1 MTTGTVLPFYV
12 GVLLALVSAFGPS
25 AQAQTKVRSNQ
36 LNQADNYAW
45 TGNNSHTGSE
55 KFGSINNILFV
66 DGVSHATLSSALSAC
81 VTSCWIIDTLPETFS
96 SNPFTGFSSLAK
108 IDFGAGTWTL
118 NAQVI
123 VPSNVSLFTGSGRSG
138 SGATIFKAGGSMPA
152 SMPLIKALGTQ
163 GQVLSRL
170 VVDCSSVSGSSGIL
184 ATDWNENSG
193 IEKVLVINCPA
204 FEVNV
209 DATAFASIPAQNYFI
224 RDLEAFPQSAG
235 SGTTVAVHLKGNGG
249 GGPGEV
255 ANVTANGS
263 SGHTILSSIQ
273 VENWN
278 QAIFRNIHG
287 EFATNVWQNTSS
299 AVSSFLI
306 DNVTGTATDTNIVN
320 VNAASTAN
328 DFIIR
333 RVSTGGATNSIVD
346 GPRSTTL
353 TDSTVTLYSIGGGA
367 IGSEDIYSTSPN
379 LRKNLLGTTQL
390 GKLVVCP
397 GCSPAGATINFIGYF
412 RTASITP
419 VAVSSQTCSDQT
431 FAVSGTVAPSD
442 EVGQVSWPGALGNLS
457 VSAQVPSNN
466 NILLHFCNP
475 SAANVTPPAGV
486 YRFFVFR

>member
-1 MTTGTVLPFYV
+1 
-12 GVLLALVSAFGPS
+12 
-25 AQAQTKVRSNQ
+25 
-36 LNQADNYAW
+36 
-45 TGNNSHTGSE
+45 
-55 KFGSINNILFV
+55 
-66 DGVSHATLSSALSAC
+66 
-81 VTSCWIIDTLPETFS
+81 
-96 SNPFTGFSSLAK
+96 
-108 IDFGAGTWTL
+108 
-118 NAQVI
+118 
-123 VPSNVSLFTGSGRSG
+123 
-138 SGATIFKAGGSMPA
+138 
-152 SMPLIKALGTQ
+152 
-163 GQVLSRL
+163 
-170 VVDCSSVSGSSGIL
+170 
-184 ATDWNENSG
+184 
-193 IEKVLVINCPA
+193 
-204 FEVNV
+204 
-209 DATAFASIPAQNYFI
+209 
-224 RDLEAFPQSAG
+224 
-235 SGTTVAVHLKGNGG
+235 
-249 GGPGEV
+249 
-255 ANVTANGS
+255 
-263 SGHTILSSIQ
+263 
-273 VENWN
+273 
-278 QAIFRNIHG
+278 
-287 EFATNVWQNTSS
+287 
-299 AVSSFLI
+299 VSSFLI